1 VTSEVF
7 QYHRC
12 IACGLLFLWPVPE
25 VLGNYYPENYYNVPD
40 RMEDLRPEAEAQRH
54 KLQLVR
60 RYVAGGRLLEI
71 GPAYGAF
78 VLLAKEAGYS
88 VSVIEMDGRCCSFL
102 EEELGVRATM
112 SDEPQVAIEGLGS
125 YNVIALWQVVE
136 HLRDPWSLLK
146 VAPAHLEPG
155 GVLVLSSPNPDAL
168 QMRIFGRLW
177 THIDAPR
184 HLQLIPIG
192 LLERL
197 SIEVGLKVLEVSTAD
212 REAAGWNV
220 FGWQF
225 TLQNMVKGR
234 LLRRAMRELGK
245 KVGAIAGPLEF
256 THHMGS
262 TYTAVLQ
269 RERR

>member
-1 VTSEVF
+1 
-7 QYHRC
+7 
-12 IACGLLFLWPVPE
+12 
-25 VLGNYYPENYYNVPD
+25 
-40 RMEDLRPEAEAQRH
+40 
-54 KLQLVR
+54 
-60 RYVAGGRLLEI
+60 
-71 GPAYGAF
+71 
-78 VLLAKEAGYS
+78 
-88 VSVIEMDGRCCSFL
+88 
-102 EEELGVRATM
+102 
-112 SDEPQVAIEGLGS
+112 
-125 YNVIALWQVVE
+125 
-136 HLRDPWSLLK
+136 
-146 VAPAHLEPG
+146 
-155 GVLVLSSPNPDAL
+155 
-168 QMRIFGRLW
+168 MRIFGRLW